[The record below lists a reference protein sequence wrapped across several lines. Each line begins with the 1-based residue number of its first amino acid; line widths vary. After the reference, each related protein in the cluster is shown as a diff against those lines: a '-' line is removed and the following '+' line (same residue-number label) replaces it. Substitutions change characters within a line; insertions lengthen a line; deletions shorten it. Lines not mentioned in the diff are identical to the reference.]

1 MKKLLSLILVLV
13 LVFSLVSC
21 AKSPE
26 TSEEQEEAPAENA
39 TTEEPAEEPEE
50 GSEEESAEE
59 PAEESGDEPYADVTR
74 EPRELHWASGGSTGQ
89 GYITGSVMAGL
100 LPEYYEGYSVIPE
113 VTTGGVANA
122 QMLLD
127 GLGDFISMQ
136 SDDAMAFNTNQRDWV
151 DMPECTDKLRMVC
164 VFSDTW
170 LNIIAAADDD
180 SIQSFTDLK
189 GKRVAVL
196 AGTTRDYA
204 LQYLLQVHGMT
215 EDDFAE
221 LSDMGRNDMVTAFK
235 NGSVDCIID
244 MIAFGNSA
252 YQELSY
258 TGSGIKMVPLSDEAI
273 EAMQEINPTYLKGT
287 IPADTYNG
295 VTDTPAIKLY
305 NLYLTYKEMPDYV
318 VYDVL
323 KCMYENNEELK
334 AAHPK
339 AGMDMDQE
347 AFYDHIENF
356 ELHPGAEAFYREI
369 GWLE

>member
-1 MKKLLSLILVLV
+1 MKKIVSFMLVLT
-13 LVFSLVSC
+13 LVFALVACSGQT
-21 AKSPE
+21 AKEPTTPE
-26 TSEEQEEAPAENA
+26 PPAAQETPA
-39 TTEEPAEEPEE
+39 TDTQTKEPAQ
-50 GSEEESAEE
+50 E
-59 PAEESGDEPYADVTR
+59 PAAEPADEPAGEPYADVVR

-89 GYITGSVMAGL
+89 GYITGSVMSGL
-100 LPEYYEGYSVIPE
+100 LPGYYDGYSVIPE

-122 QMLLD
+122 KMLLD

-196 AGTTRDYA
+196 AGTTRNYA

-215 EDDFAE
+215 EADFAE
-221 LSDMGRNDMVTAFK
+221 LNDMGRGDMVTAFK
-235 NGSVDCIID
+235 NGNVDCIVD
-244 MIAFGNSA
+244 MIAFGNSS

-258 TGSGIKMVPLSDEAI
+258 TGNGIKMIPLSDEAI
-273 EAMQEINPTYLKGT
+273 AGMQELNPTYIKGI

-305 NLYLTYKEMPDYV
+305 NLYLTYKDMPDYV

-339 AGMDMDQE
+339 AGMCMDQD
-347 AFYDHIENF
+347 AFYDHIAVF
-356 ELHPGAEAFYREI
+356 ELHPGAEAFYKEI